1 MRYHPRKVKA
11 SVGEV
16 SGPLQGIA
24 VVDLGLGPV
33 TGLATMVL
41 ADFGAEVIKVE
52 PPGGDPFR
60 DMPSSRTWMRGK
72 STLEVDLDDPR
83 ALGDL
88 RSLIIDGADA
98 IVTTL
103 GRERRHALG
112 LDYDSLSEARND
124 LVYGVVSGFG
134 EDGPYRNYAAV
145 EAVVAAKFGRMMSL
159 EGVARRRGPCYAA
172 VQVATHAASQAVAMA
187 VLSSL
192 YGRRQ
197 SGRGLAFD
205 TSLMRG
211 LLPQDVS
218 SVQTAHLRER
228 GILPTPEAATDPVT
242 VMPRLYYHSART
254 KDGRWIQFG
263 NLLPHLHQNFLAVAG
278 LDGRSPDEGSGDIE
292 IFRNLMLKTME
303 SASLD
308 KWMEKFV
315 RHGGVAAHPYQTTQ
329 AAMDD
334 PDIVDNGHVVT
345 VDGVAQLGPIAELTE
360 TPAMIGKLPQ
370 RIDFGRACELFGI
383 SRDGKG
389 SGNSNSGGR
398 RSSVAPAPKRPLEGV
413 TVIEA
418 ATIIA
423 VPLATS
429 TLADMGA
436 RVIKFEP
443 PGGDPFREMM
453 VGAGA
458 ARCNTGKESIC
469 LDLKSPKARDIALR
483 LVEKAD
489 ILVHNYRPGVPER
502 LGLDYDTLARVKP
515 DLVYLASNGYGRK
528 GPGARRPSTHPIPG
542 AALGGVAWQ
551 MGGLPTD
558 APLALDELRE
568 VTRALFRANDAN
580 PDPNTSMVV
589 ATAAV
594 LGLLARDL
602 TGKGQRIFVDMFG
615 ANAYANWDDFVCYPG
630 KPERRSVDKG
640 SLGLS
645 PWCRLYEC
653 RSGWVFLYA
662 EDDGAKARL
671 GANDDAGLEAMFQ
684 TDDADAW
691 EARLNGDG
699 IACVRAD
706 AHWPAEFLLR
716 DPHARVEELLV
727 TADHAQWGEYK
738 RQGPLVRF
746 ERGGRYPGACL
757 AGEHSVMLLEE
768 LGLASETIG
777 RLLEEGV
784 VAQYA
789 SASLRVVI

>member
-1 MRYHPRKVKA
+1 MN
-11 SVGEV
+11 
-16 SGPLQGIA
+16 GPLEGIA

-60 DMPSSRTWMRGK
+60 AMPSSKTWLRGK
-72 STLEVDLDDPR
+72 STLEVDFDDRQALDN
-83 ALGDL
+83 L
-88 RSLIIDGADA
+88 RSLIVDGADA

-103 GRERRHALG
+103 DRERRQALG
-112 LDYDSLSEARND
+112 FDYGSLSSTRDD

-134 EDGPYRNYAAV
+134 EDGPYRDYAAV

-159 EGVARRRGPCYAA
+159 EGVAGRRGPSYAA

-187 VLSSL
+187 LLASL
-192 YGRRQ
+192 WGRRG
-197 SGRGLAFD
+197 SGRGFAFE

-211 LLPQDVS
+211 LLPYDVS
-218 SVQTAHLRER
+218 GVQMTHLRER
-228 GILPTPEAATDPVT
+228 GALSAPATATDPVT

-254 KDGRWIQFG
+254 KDGKWIQFG
-263 NLLPHLHQNFLAVAG
+263 NLLPHLHENFLSVAG
-278 LDGRSPDEGSGDIE
+278 IEAPGGRAPSEGSE
-292 IFRNLMLKTME
+292 ELEAFRNLMLETME
-303 SASLD
+303 SSSLD
-308 KWMEKFV
+308 DWMEKFV
-315 RHGGVAAHPYQTTQ
+315 RHGGVASHPYQTTQ
-329 AAMDD
+329 TAMAD
-334 PDIVDNGHVVT
+334 PDIVANGHVVT

-360 TPAMIGKLPQ
+360 TPARIGGAPR
-370 RIDFGRACELFGI
+370 RIDFARAHELFASAPGNPM
-383 SRDGKG
+383 SR
-389 SGNSNSGGR
+389 SR
-398 RSSVAPAPKRPLEGV
+398 RSSASPAQKRPLEGV

-443 PGGDPFREMM
+443 VGGDPFRGMM

-469 LDLKSPKARDIALR
+469 LDLKSPGARAIALR

-502 LGLDYDTLARVKP
+502 LGLDYDTLARVNP

-542 AALGGVAWQ
+542 AALGGVVWQ

-558 APLALDELRE
+558 SPLDLDGVRE

-594 LGLLARDL
+594 LGLLAREL
-602 TGKGQRIFVDMFG
+602 TGKGQRIFLDMFG
-615 ANAYANWDDFVCYPG
+615 ANAYANWDDFVSYPG
-630 KPERRSVDKG
+630 KPERPAVDKG
-640 SLGLS
+640 SLGLG

-653 RSGWVFLYA
+653 KSGWVFLYVQ
-662 EDDGAKARL
+662 DDDARARL
-671 GANDDAGLEAMFQ
+671 DADDEAALEAKFR

-716 DPHARVEELLV
+716 DPHARDEELVV
-727 TADHAQWGEYK
+727 TADHAEWGEYK

-757 AGEHSVMLLEE
+757 AGEHSVKLLEE
-768 LGLASETIG
+768 LGYDDATIRG
-777 RLLEEGV
+777 MLEKGEV
-784 VAQYA
+784 TQYE
-789 SASLRVVI
+789 SPLRGS

>member
-1 MRYHPRKVKA
+1 M
-11 SVGEV
+11 

-24 VVDLGLGPV
+24 IVDLGLGPV

-60 DMPSSRTWMRGK
+60 AMPSSKTWLRGK
-72 STLEVDLDDPR
+72 STLEVDFDDRR
-83 ALGDL
+83 ALEHL
-88 RSLIIDGADA
+88 RALIVDGADA
-98 IVTTL
+98 IVTTFD
-103 GRERRHALG
+103 RRRRQSLG
-112 LDYDSLSEARND
+112 LDYGSLSSTRGD

-134 EDGPYRNYAAV
+134 EDGPYRDYAAV

-159 EGVARRRGPCYAA
+159 EGVAPRRGPCYAA

-187 VLSSL
+187 LLASLSN
-192 YGRRQ
+192 RRR
-197 SGRGLAFD
+197 SGRGFAFE

-211 LLPQDVS
+211 LLPYDVS
-218 SVQTAHLRER
+218 GVQTTQMRQR
-228 GILPTPEAATDPVT
+228 GIVSTPAAATDPVT

-254 KDGRWIQFG
+254 KDGKWIQLG
-263 NLLPHLHQNFLAVAG
+263 NLLPHLHQNFLSVAG
-278 LDGRSPDEGSGDIE
+278 IANPDGSAPSEGSEDLE
-292 IFRNLMLKTME
+292 AFRDLMLETME

-308 KWMEKFV
+308 EWMEKFV

-329 AAMDD
+329 TAMTD
-334 PDIVDNGHVVT
+334 PDIVANGHVVT

-360 TPAMIGKLPQ
+360 TPARIGGPPK
-370 RIDFGRACELFGI
+370 RIDFAGARALFSAVQGEKGGKPNIHGR
-383 SRDGKG
+383 
-389 SGNSNSGGR
+389 
-398 RSSVAPAPKRPLEGV
+398 PAGASAQSTRPLEGV

-429 TLADMGA
+429 ILADMGA

-443 PGGDPFREMM
+443 VGGDPFRGMM
-453 VGAGA
+453 FGAGA

-469 LDLKSPKARDIALR
+469 LDLKTPRAQAIALR
-483 LVEKAD
+483 LVEQAD

-502 LGLDYDTLARVKP
+502 LGLDYDTLTRVNP

-528 GPGARRPSTHPIPG
+528 GPGAKRPSTHPIPG
-542 AALGGVAWQ
+542 AALGGVVWQ

-558 APLALDELRE
+558 APLELHEVRE
-568 VTRALFRANDAN
+568 VTRALFRANDSN
-580 PDPNTSMVV
+580 PDPNTSLVV

-602 TGKGQRIFVDMFG
+602 TGKGQRMYLDMFG
-615 ANAYANWDDFVCYPG
+615 ANAYANWDDFVSYPD
-630 KPERRSVDKG
+630 KPARPALDAD
-640 SLGLS
+640 SLGLG
-645 PWCRLYEC
+645 PWCRLYAC
-653 RSGWVFLYA
+653 KSGWVFLYVNDENA
-662 EDDGAKARL
+662 RGRL
-671 GANDDAGLEAMFQ
+671 GANDEAALESMFR

-706 AHWPAEFLLR
+706 AHLPADFLLR
-716 DPHARVEELLV
+716 DPHARAEELVV
-727 TADHAQWGEYK
+727 TADHAVWGEYT

-746 ERGGRYPGACL
+746 ETGGRYPGACL
-757 AGEHSVMLLEE
+757 AGEHSVRLLEE
-768 LGLASETIG
+768 LGEDDATI
-777 RLLEEGV
+777 RELLHNGT
-784 VAQYA
+784 VAQYE
-789 SASLRVVI
+789 SPPEGS

>member
-1 MRYHPRKVKA
+1 M
-11 SVGEV
+11 
-16 SGPLQGIA
+16 A

-60 DMPSSRTWMRGK
+60 AMPSSKTWLRGK
-72 STLEVDLDDPR
+72 STLEVDFDDRR
-83 ALGDL
+83 ALDDL

-98 IVTTL
+98 VVTTFD
-103 GRERRHALG
+103 RERWRALG
-112 LDYDSLSEARND
+112 LDYASLSSTRAD

-134 EDGPYRNYAAV
+134 EDGPYKDYAAV

-159 EGVARRRGPCYAA
+159 EGVAPRRGPCYAA
-172 VQVATHAASQAVAMA
+172 VQVATHATSQAVAMA
-187 VLSSL
+187 LLASL
-192 YGRRQ
+192 AGRRA
-197 SGRGLAFD
+197 SGRGFAFE

-211 LLPQDVS
+211 LLPYDVNG
-218 SVQTAHLRER
+218 VQTTHLRER
-228 GILPTPEAATDPVT
+228 GILSAPATATDPVT

-254 KDGRWIQFG
+254 KDGKWIQFG
-263 NLLPHLHQNFLAVAG
+263 NLLPHLHENFLSVAG
-278 LDGRSPDEGSGDIE
+278 IGTPDDRTPNEGSE
-292 IFRNLMLKTME
+292 ELEAFRNLMLETME

-308 KWMEKFV
+308 DWMEKFV

-329 AAMDD
+329 GAMAD
-334 PDIVDNGHVVT
+334 PDIVANGHVVT

-360 TPAMIGKLPQ
+360 TPARIGGPPQ
-370 RIDFGRACELFGI
+370 RIDFARARELFGTLEGDVSDAT
-383 SRDGKG
+383 SR
-389 SGNSNSGGR
+389 SR
-398 RSSVAPAPKRPLEGV
+398 PAVAAPPSKRPLEGV

-443 PGGDPFREMM
+443 VGGDPFRGMM

-469 LDLKSPKARDIALR
+469 LDLKSPKARAVALR

-502 LGLDYDTLARVKP
+502 LGLDYDTLARVNP

-528 GPGARRPSTHPIPG
+528 GPGAKRPSTHPIPG
-542 AALGGVAWQ
+542 AALGGVVWQ
-551 MGGLPTD
+551 MGGLPPDT
-558 APLALDELRE
+558 PLDLDQVRE
-568 VTRALFRANDAN
+568 VTRALFRANDTN

-594 LGLLARDL
+594 LGLLAREL
-602 TGKGQRIFVDMFG
+602 TGKGQRVFVDMFG
-615 ANAYANWDDFVCYPG
+615 ANAYANWDDFVSYPG
-630 KPERRSVDKG
+630 KPERPAVDKG
-640 SLGLS
+640 SFGLG
-645 PWCRLYEC
+645 PWCRLYAC
-653 RSGWVFLYA
+653 KSGWVFLYA
-662 EDDGAKARL
+662 DDENARGRL
-671 GANDDAGLEAMFQ
+671 DASDEAALEAMFR

-699 IACVRAD
+699 VACVRAD
-706 AHWPAEFLLR
+706 AHWPADFLLR
-716 DPHARVEELLV
+716 DPHARAEELVV
-727 TADHAQWGEYK
+727 TADHALWGEYK

-746 ERGGRYPGACL
+746 ETGGRYPGACL
-757 AGEHSVMLLEE
+757 AGEHSMKLLEE
-768 LGLASETIG
+768 LGYDDAAIRE
-777 RLLEEGV
+777 LLENGA
-784 VAQYA
+784 VAQYE
-789 SASLRVVI
+789 SPPGGS